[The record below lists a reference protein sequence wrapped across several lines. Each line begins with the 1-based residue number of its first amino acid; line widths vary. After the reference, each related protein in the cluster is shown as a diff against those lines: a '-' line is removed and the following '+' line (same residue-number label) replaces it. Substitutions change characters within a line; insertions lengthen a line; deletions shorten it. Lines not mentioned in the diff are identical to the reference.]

1 MEKVKLE
8 FAVSEIN
15 ESASKNFKEAL
26 DVAVNLGIDPKK
38 QIKPLEEQQI
48 YLTEMEKLIK

>member
-38 QIKPLEEQQI
+38 QIKPLEELQI